1 VIPSA
6 AIPRFRGLAAVL
18 LTLSALAAT
27 AQDAA
32 PARTPT
38 EAELQEEEARAARRA
53 QREALAEA
61 ARRIAWQVPDEE
73 LKALFEKHVAPPDV
87 ATADGRPARLRAFL
101 REVNRRVP
109 QIAASEGYFDA
120 ILETRV
126 DGEGEERRLVVSVTP
141 GARTKVTKVVVE
153 FEGDLAGDGAGREEQ
168 REQVRAAWT
177 LTEGRPFRQA
187 EWDDAKNRILEKLAE
202 RHYAAANLADSV
214 AIVETATAT
223 ATVKVILDSGPRFT
237 VGALQFEG
245 LKRYDEALVRRY
257 SRMVPGEPFQLER
270 VLELQRALQNSPYF
284 ASVVVDI
291 ERDVNAPLDVPVK
304 VSFVERAPVDV
315 GLAIGY
321 GTDSGARGEV
331 SYRNR
336 DMFGRAFDMQS
347 ALALDRTRQ
356 IGYADFFL
364 PPMTFGGPFS
374 DALDT
379 RDSFGAL
386 AERTEIQNLRTSR
399 LAFAAYRRF
408 KLGGADYRVGL
419 SYQFERKQPEGAD
432 ESIARALAPVAS
444 ATFRWIDSL
453 IDPRKGGVLK
463 VDLAA
468 GARSILSTQDFV
480 QARALYQHW
489 FPLGEDDQVILR
501 GEVGRTIAASR
512 TGIPESF
519 LFRAGGSRSNRGY
532 SYESLGTRE
541 GEAIVGGRYLLT
553 GSAEYVHWFSKQW
566 GGALFHDVGDAGDSR
581 EDLDRNP
588 STGVGVR
595 WRTPAGP
602 LAFDVAHAQREKK
615 WRISFTVAIAF

>member
-1 VIPSA
+1 MTPSA
-6 AIPRFRGLAAVL
+6 AISRLRGLTAVL
-18 LTLSALAAT
+18 LALSALAAT

-32 PARTPT
+32 PARTPS
-38 EAELQEEEARAARRA
+38 EAELQEEEARADRRA

-61 ARRIAWQVPDEE
+61 ARRITWEVPDQE

-87 ATADGRPARLRAFL
+87 ATADGRPGRLRAFL

-109 QIAASEGYFDA
+109 EIAASEGYFDA

-126 DGEGEERRLVVSVTP
+126 DGEGEERRLVVSVIP
-141 GARTKVTKVVVE
+141 GARTMVTKVVVE
-153 FEGDLAGDGAGREEQ
+153 FEGDIASEGDGREEH
-168 REQVRAAWT
+168 RERVRAAWA
-177 LTEGRPFRQA
+177 LTEGRPYRQA

-214 AIVETATAT
+214 VIVETATAT
-223 ATVKVILDSGPRFT
+223 ALVKVILDSGPRFT

-245 LKRYDEALVRRY
+245 LKRYDESLVRRY

-270 VLELQRALQNSPYF
+270 VLELQRSLQNSPYF

-304 VSFVERAPVDV
+304 VTFVERAPVDV

-364 PPMTFGGPFS
+364 PPLTFGGPFS
-374 DALDT
+374 DSLDT

-399 LAFAAYRRF
+399 LAFAAYRKF
-408 KLGGADYRVGL
+408 KVGGTDYRVGL

-432 ESIARALAPVAS
+432 ESIARALAPVGS
-444 ATFRWIDSL
+444 ATFRWIDSI
-453 IDPRKGGVLK
+453 IDPRNGGVLK

-489 FPLGEDDQVILR
+489 FPLGDDDQVILR